1 MLSLSK
7 LNWPR
12 ILFSRRAAVLLGF
25 AAILSIVAIAIIH
38 SDVNP
43 DSLSPL
49 QRGAVSFAGTAGA
62 LGYFALLI
70 CMGLFW
76 LKCDSSSRRSKAVWL
91 VLLLVGWGYGSQIA
105 YFVLIYLPAV
115 FKGLRSM
122 KVIGPLIEH
131 VHVDPRR
138 KLFGPFGWVL
148 VGGWG
153 LLFLT
158 VAACFTFP
166 KDTSYILEPVGDF
179 FVLWPVSLLI
189 GTWVYAIIL
198 IFRVGMRFSTRSS
211 PSDSLRQR

>member
-1 MLSLSK
+1 
-7 LNWPR
+7 
-12 ILFSRRAAVLLGF
+12 
-25 AAILSIVAIAIIH
+25 
-38 SDVNP
+38 
-43 DSLSPL
+43 
-49 QRGAVSFAGTAGA
+49 
-62 LGYFALLI
+62 
-70 CMGLFW
+70 
-76 LKCDSSSRRSKAVWL
+76 
-91 VLLLVGWGYGSQIA
+91 
-105 YFVLIYLPAV
+105 
-115 FKGLRSM
+115 M